1 MEKDNQEKLSEEEI
15 EKQVLRRTFE
25 LIDTLE
31 PTIQAAKKNIE
42 SSQQKQR
49 EKYLADTIAQ

>member
-1 MEKDNQEKLSEEEI
+1 MTSEEELSEEEI

-31 PTIQAAKKNIE
+31 PTIQVAKKNIE

-49 EKYLADTIAQ
+49 EKYPADTTAQ